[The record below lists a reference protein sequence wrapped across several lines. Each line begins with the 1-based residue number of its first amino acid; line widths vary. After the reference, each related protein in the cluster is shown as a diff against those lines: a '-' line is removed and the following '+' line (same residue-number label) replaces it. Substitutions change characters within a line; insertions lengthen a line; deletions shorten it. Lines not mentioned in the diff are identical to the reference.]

1 MWMQSIIRAIYP
13 SQCVAC
19 DAPTE
24 DDYGLCGTC
33 WRDTHFIGA
42 TICNKCGT
50 PLPGDQV
57 ADDLICDDCMTIA
70 RPWDRG
76 LSVLAYTGIGRKLVL
91 QLKHGDRTDLAQPVG
106 RWLARAAKPLL
117 NEDTLIVPVPL
128 HRVRLI
134 RRRYNQSA
142 VLVNVL
148 GGLLQRETCVDGLIR
163 SRNTAPLKGHSRD
176 ARFAAMSAAI
186 QPNPSQRFRLKG
198 RPILLIDDVMTS
210 GATLAAC
217 TEACMSVGA
226 RSVDILTL
234 ARTVKDT

>member
-1 MWMQSIIRAIYP
+1 MWMQSVIRAIYP

-19 DAPTE
+19 DVPTE
-24 DDYGLCGTC
+24 DDFGLCGAC
-33 WRDTHFIGA
+33 WRETHFIGA

-50 PLPGDQV
+50 PLPGDHV
-57 ADDLICDDCMTIA
+57 ADDLTCDDCMTIA

-76 LSVLAYTGIGRKLVL
+76 HAALAYTGIGRKLVL
-91 QLKHGDRTDLAQPVG
+91 QLKHGDRTDLAQPAD
-106 RWLARAAKPLL
+106 RWLARAAEPLL
-117 NEDTLIVPVPL
+117 FDDTLIVPVPQ

-148 GGLLQRETCVDGLIR
+148 GKLLDRETCVDGLIR
-163 SRNTAPLKGHSRD
+163 SRNTAPLKGHSRE
-176 ARFAAMSAAI
+176 ARFSAMSEAI
-186 QPNPSQRFRLKG
+186 QSKLSQKFHLKD
-198 RPILLIDDVMTS
+198 RSILLVDDVMTS
-210 GATLAAC
+210 GATLGAC
-217 TEACMSVGA
+217 VEACMSVGA